1 MSKQIQVTFV
11 SVWDNGMAIPTAAL
25 FDEDTGIVSD
35 IEQAN
40 LPESILESLDILT
53 DQYVLIGE
61 KKYELQG
68 NGDGTFTV
76 LRNYGVFFSHSGYA
90 EIKAVSADEAMRI
103 ADETMKVEDVS
114 WDEDWHP
121 TDVQLE
127 E

>member
-76 LRNYGVFFSHSGYA
+76 LRNYGVFFTRGGYA
-90 EIKAVSADEAMRI
+90 EIKAVSEDEAMRI

>member
-1 MSKQIQVTFV
+1 MSKQIQATFV

-61 KKYELQG
+61 KKYELQE
-68 NGDGTFTV
+68 NGDGTFSV
-76 LRNYGVFFSHSGYA
+76 LHNYGVFVSKNGYM
-90 EIKAVSADEAMRI
+90 EIMATSEEEAVKKACEAR
-103 ADETMKVEDVS
+103 EEDVS
-114 WDEDWHP
+114 WNDGWELEH
-121 TDVQLE
+121 TQLE

>member
-1 MSKQIQVTFV
+1 MSRQIPVTYV
-11 SVWDNGMAIPTAAL
+11 SVWDNGMAIPTTAL
-25 FDEDTGIVSD
+25 FDEETGIISD
-35 IEQAN
+35 IQQAD
-40 LPESILESLDILT
+40 LPESVLESLDILV
-53 DQYVLIGE
+53 DQYVMVRD
-61 KKYELQG
+61 KKYELQE

-103 ADETMKVEDVS
+103 ADETLKVDDVS

-121 TDVQLE
+121 TNAQLE